1 MDSTSCWKRFKPLSR
16 VPGSMNKEQRQYTI
30 EAHFFI
36 ENDFLDVA
44 DLLRELREDIAHGLN
59 KDGHQLAEETR
70 LALENLDLVREGEK
84 RVPADHS
91 ERLFSKYDEGRN
103 LDQSWKEW
111 HHR

>member
-1 MDSTSCWKRFKPLSR
+1 M
-16 VPGSMNKEQRQYTI
+16 
-30 EAHFFI
+30 
-36 ENDFLDVA
+36 DVA